1 MNRRVLVRVQELDR
15 IFDRYDVIIMSLIYQ
30 IDNRSQR
37 RTLAT
42 AGRTRNQHN
51 AVFDVYDL
59 FQLLR
64 QVEIAETRRSHGYN
78 THDDRVRPTLLED
91 VDAETSVA
99 RNAERKVSRAG
110 FFQSVQCYQM
120 ISDNQLRDSCGMR
133 RRQLLQTRNANG
145 HEFSGQLDLRRSA
158 GAEYQIAHF
167 I

>member
-15 IFDRYDVIIMSLIYQ
+15 VFDRYDVIVVSLIYQ
-30 IDNRSQR
+30 IDNSSQC

-64 QVEIAETRRSHGYN
+64 QVVIAETRQSHGYN

-91 VDAETSVA
+91 VDAETSV
-99 RNAERKVSRAG
+99 E
-110 FFQSVQCYQM
+110 
-120 ISDNQLRDSCGMR
+120 
-133 RRQLLQTRNANG
+133 
-145 HEFSGQLDLRRSA
+145 RSA
-158 GAEYQIAHF
+158 KRKLGASGLSWLAHSNWML
-167 I
+167 